1 MPKFSIIIPVYNV
14 EKYIDGCLKSVMNQ
28 TFKDYEVIVVNDGT
42 KDNSMDIVK
51 KYDVKVIEQKNQ
63 GLSAARNTGVKH
75 AKGDYL
81 IFLDSDDS
89 WNKDL
94 LKELSKSIK
103 NSPDV
108 VRFQIQETYENSDDV
123 KPFNEQSFEDKNG
136 VEAFKII
143 SSYHFIENAWC
154 YAIRRDYYKKNK
166 FTFKVGTIHED
177 YGLTPLIIIKAE
189 KVNSI
194 EYIGYNYL
202 QRQGSIM
209 SSTAYEKIQKR
220 VGDMYEHYLFLISE
234 IDKTKLDSKVFKS
247 YAANNILLKLF
258 ELNKE
263 DYKEYLKRAKKDKIV
278 NNLLADTLARKI
290 KKLIVRISPRLYYE
304 KLSK

>member
-14 EKYIDGCLKSVMNQ
+14 EKYIDSCLKSVMNQ
-28 TFKDYEVIVVNDGT
+28 TYEDYEVIVVNDGT

-103 NSPDV
+103 NNPDV

-136 VEAFKII
+136 VEAFNMI

-166 FTFKVGTIHED
+166 FSFKVGTIHED

-220 VGDMYEHYLFLISE
+220 VGDMYEHYLFLINE

-247 YAANNILLKLF
+247 YAANNILLKLL

-263 DYKEYLKRAKKDKIV
+263 DYKKYSKRAKKDKIV

>member
-28 TFKDYEVIVVNDGT
+28 TYKDYEVIVVNDGT

-103 NSPDV
+103 NNPDV

-136 VEAFKII
+136 VEAFNMI

-166 FTFKVGTIHED
+166 FSFKVGKIHED

-220 VGDMYEHYLFLISE
+220 VGDMYEHYLFLINE

-247 YAANNILLKLF
+247 YAANNILLKLL

-263 DYKEYLKRAKKDKIV
+263 DYKKYSKRAKKDKIV

>member
-28 TFKDYEVIVVNDGT
+28 TYKDYEVIVVNDGT

-103 NSPDV
+103 NNPDV

-136 VEAFKII
+136 VEAFNMI

-166 FTFKVGTIHED
+166 FSFKVGTIHED

-220 VGDMYEHYLFLISE
+220 VGDMYEHYLFLINE

-247 YAANNILLKLF
+247 YAANNILLKLL

-263 DYKEYLKRAKKDKIV
+263 DYKKYSKRAKKDKIV

>member
-28 TFKDYEVIVVNDGT
+28 TYKDYEVIVVNDGT

-103 NSPDV
+103 NNPDV

-136 VEAFKII
+136 VEAFNMI

-166 FTFKVGTIHED
+166 FSFKVGTIHED

-220 VGDMYEHYLFLISE
+220 VGDMYEHYVFLINE

-247 YAANNILLKLF
+247 YAANNILLKLL

-263 DYKEYLKRAKKDKIV
+263 DYKKYSKRARKDKIV

>member
-28 TFKDYEVIVVNDGT
+28 TYKDYEVIVVNDGT

-103 NSPDV
+103 NNPDV

-136 VEAFKII
+136 VEAFNMI

-166 FTFKVGTIHED
+166 FSFKVGTIHED

-220 VGDMYEHYLFLISE
+220 VGDMYEHYLFLINE

-247 YAANNILLKLF
+247 YAANNILLKLL

-263 DYKEYLKRAKKDKIV
+263 DYKKYSKRARKDKIV

>member
-28 TFKDYEVIVVNDGT
+28 SYKDYEVIVVNDGT

-51 KYDVKVIEQKNQ
+51 NYDVKVIEQKNQ

-89 WNKDL
+89 WNENL
-94 LKELSKSIK
+94 LEEISKSLK
-103 NSPDV
+103 NNPDV
-108 VRFQIQETYENSDDV
+108 VRFQIQETYEDKDEV
-123 KPFNEQSFEDKNG
+123 KPFNEQAFKGKNG
-136 VEAFKII
+136 VEAFETITNF
-143 SSYHFIENAWC
+143 HFIENAWC
-154 YAIRRDYYKKNK
+154 YAIRREYYKKNK
-166 FTFKVGTIHED
+166 FSFKVGTIHED
-177 YGLTPLIIIKAE
+177 YGLTPLIIIKAD
-189 KVNSI
+189 KVNCI

-209 SSTAYEKIQKR
+209 SNTAYEKIQKR
-220 VGDMYEHYLFLISE
+220 VGDMYDHYLYLIKE
-234 IDKTKLDSKVFKS
+234 INKTKLNSKVFKS
-247 YAANNILLKLF
+247 YAANSILLKLF

-263 DYKEYLKRAKKDKIV
+263 DYKKYMKKVKEDKVID
-278 NNLLADTLARKI
+278 NLLSDTFGRKI
-290 KKLIVRISPRLYYE
+290 KKLIVKINPSLYYK

>member
-28 TFKDYEVIVVNDGT
+28 SYKDYEVIVVNDGT

-51 KYDVKVIEQKNQ
+51 NYDVKVIEQKNQ

-89 WNKDL
+89 WNENL
-94 LKELSKSIK
+94 LEEISKSLK
-103 NSPDV
+103 NNPDV
-108 VRFQIQETYENSDDV
+108 VRFQIQETYEDKDEV
-123 KPFNEQSFEDKNG
+123 KPFNEQAFKGKNG
-136 VEAFKII
+136 VEAFETITNF
-143 SSYHFIENAWC
+143 HFIENAWC
-154 YAIRRDYYKKNK
+154 YAIRREYYKKNK
-166 FTFKVGTIHED
+166 FSFKVGTIHED
-177 YGLTPLIIIKAE
+177 YGLTPLIIIKAD
-189 KVNSI
+189 KVNCI

-209 SSTAYEKIQKR
+209 SNTAYEKIQKR
-220 VGDMYEHYLFLISE
+220 VGDMYDHYLYLIKE
-234 IDKTKLDSKVFKS
+234 INKTKLNSKVFKS
-247 YAANNILLKLF
+247 YAANSILLKLF

-263 DYKEYLKRAKKDKIV
+263 DYKKYMKRVKEDKVID
-278 NNLLADTLARKI
+278 NLLSDTFGRKI
-290 KKLIVRISPRLYYE
+290 KKLIVKINPSLYYK

>member
-28 TFKDYEVIVVNDGT
+28 TYKDYEVIVVNDGT

-103 NSPDV
+103 NNPDV

-136 VEAFKII
+136 VEAFNMI

-166 FTFKVGTIHED
+166 FSFKVGTIHED

-220 VGDMYEHYLFLISE
+220 VEDMYEHYLFLINE

-247 YAANNILLKLF
+247 YAANNILLKLL

-263 DYKEYLKRAKKDKIV
+263 DYKKYSKRARKDKIV

>member
-14 EKYIDGCLKSVMNQ
+14 EKYIDDCLKSIMNQ
-28 TFKDYEVIVVNDGT
+28 TYKDYEVIVVNDGT
-42 KDNSMDIVK
+42 KDNSMEIVK
-51 KYDVKVIEQKNQ
+51 KYNVKVIEQKNK
-63 GLSAARNTGVKH
+63 GLSAARNTGVKV

-103 NSPDV
+103 NNPDI
-108 VRFQIQETYENSDDV
+108 VRFQIQETYEDSDKV
-123 KPFNEQSFEDKNG
+123 KPFNEQPFDNKNG
-136 VEAFKII
+136 VEAFNII
-143 SSYHFIENAWC
+143 TNYHFIENAWC
-154 YAIRRDYYKKNK
+154 YAIKREYYKENK
-166 FTFKVGTIHED
+166 FSFKVGTIHED
-177 YGLTPLIIIKAE
+177 YGLTPLMIIKAN

-220 VGDMYEHYLFLISE
+220 VGDMYDHYLYLIEE
-234 IDKTKLDSKVFKS
+234 INKTKLDSKVFKS
-247 YAANNILLKLF
+247 YAANNILLKLL

-263 DYKEYLKRAKKDKIV
+263 DYKKYSKRAKKDKIV
-278 NNLLADTLARKI
+278 ENLLADTLARKI
-290 KKLIVRISPRLYYE
+290 KKLIVKISPRFYYE

>member
-103 NSPDV
+103 NNPDV

-123 KPFNEQSFEDKNG
+123 KPFNEQSFEGKNG

>member
-28 TFKDYEVIVVNDGT
+28 SYKDYEVIVVNDGT

-51 KYDVKVIEQKNQ
+51 NYDVKVIEQKNQ

-89 WNKDL
+89 WNENL
-94 LKELSKSIK
+94 LEEISKSLK
-103 NSPDV
+103 NNPDV
-108 VRFQIQETYENSDDV
+108 VRFQIQETYEDSDEV
-123 KPFNEQSFEDKNG
+123 KPFNEQAFKGKSG
-136 VEAFKII
+136 VEAFETITNF
-143 SSYHFIENAWC
+143 HFIENAWC
-154 YAIRRDYYKKNK
+154 YAIRREYYKKNK
-166 FTFKVGTIHED
+166 FSFKVGTIHED
-177 YGLTPLIIIKAE
+177 YGLTPLIIIKAD
-189 KVNSI
+189 KVNCI

-209 SSTAYEKIQKR
+209 SNTAYEKIQKR
-220 VGDMYEHYLFLISE
+220 VGDMYNHYLYLIKE
-234 IDKTKLDSKVFKS
+234 INKTKLNSKVFKS
-247 YAANNILLKLF
+247 YAANSILLKLF

-263 DYKEYLKRAKKDKIV
+263 DYKKYMKRVKEDKVID
-278 NNLLADTLARKI
+278 NLLSDTLGRKI
-290 KKLIVRISPRLYYE
+290 KKLIVRINPSLYYK

>member
-28 TFKDYEVIVVNDGT
+28 SYKDYEVIVVNDGT

-51 KYDVKVIEQKNQ
+51 NYDVKVIEQKNQ

-89 WNKDL
+89 WNENL
-94 LKELSKSIK
+94 LEEISKSLK
-103 NSPDV
+103 NNPDV
-108 VRFQIQETYENSDDV
+108 VRFQIQETYEDKDEV
-123 KPFNEQSFEDKNG
+123 KPFNEQAFKGKNG
-136 VEAFKII
+136 VEAFETI
-143 SSYHFIENAWC
+143 SKFHFIENAWC
-154 YAIRRDYYKKNK
+154 YAIRREYYKKNK
-166 FTFKVGTIHED
+166 FSFKVGTIHED
-177 YGLTPLIIIKAE
+177 YGLTPLIIIKAN
-189 KVNSI
+189 KVNCI

-220 VGDMYEHYLFLISE
+220 VGDMYEHYLYLIKE
-234 IDKTKLDSKVFKS
+234 INKTKLDSKVFKS
-247 YAANNILLKLF
+247 YAANSVLLKLF

-263 DYKEYLKRAKKDKIV
+263 DYKVYMKRVKEDKVID
-278 NNLLADTLARKI
+278 NLLSDTFARKI
-290 KKLIVRISPRLYYE
+290 KKLIVKINPSLYYK

>member
-14 EKYIDGCLKSVMNQ
+14 EKYIDSCLKSVMNQ

-103 NSPDV
+103 NNPDV

-234 IDKTKLDSKVFKS
+234 IDKTKLESKVFKS

-290 KKLIVRISPRLYYE
+290 KKIIVRISPRLYYE